1 MTFSVNPFQGSLF
14 VLVLEKKQTFAIEWC
29 SVSIAFR
36 ARYLFWSD
44 WGQNPR
50 IERSGLDGSGR
61 ITLVTKDLFW
71 PNALT
76 IDYPTKRLY
85 FADAR
90 MDFIEFCSYDGTG
103 RYKVFGNDHVS
114 EEWVCVCVCV
124 CVGVCVCVCVCVW
137 NNVAIHSKYLST
149 QSAHEYPW
157 VAKTKQNK
165 TKNVTKMVQNKGMEV
180 CFQGLKFGWEIL
192 NK

>member
-1 MTFSVNPFQGSLF
+1 M
-14 VLVLEKKQTFAIEWC
+14 
-29 SVSIAFR
+29 
-36 ARYLFWSD
+36 FWSD

-50 IERSGLDGSGR
+50 IEHSGLDGSGR

-114 EEWVCVCVCV
+114 EEWGCVCACVCVCMCVCVCV
-124 CVGVCVCVCVCVW
+124 CVVCVCVCKRERGRVGFFPLLFVSLYSSFIPLIQITVLTTLLESATRDSVW
-137 NNVAIHSKYLST
+137 ESPLAG
-149 QSAHEYPW
+149 Q
-157 VAKTKQNK
+157 
-165 TKNVTKMVQNKGMEV
+165 
-180 CFQGLKFGWEIL
+180 
-192 NK
+192 